1 MHSHKCM
8 EAGQRSFKTKEQGI
22 DKKTQTWGRSRLRLV
37 LEVPQVLPTQGK
49 VGGGG
54 ESKNCAI
61 IYNEG
66 GAGEGG
72 RGGELELI
80 ASEVIGL

>member
-22 DKKTQTWGRSRLRLV
+22 DKKTQTWGRSRLK
-37 LEVPQVLPTQGK
+37 PSPPYTGQG
-49 VGGGG
+49 GGGG